1 MQKRNMQKRK
11 IYSGGSSTD
20 GRVAEVRTAEPMPIA
35 AADQPTPAAVRTSA
49 AETAGDPPSP
59 VVEPEPPANTAFGP
73 ADKMTTLLQK
83 LGNDAKI
90 EEKLKA
96 GEKFFNNTEESTEPV
111 EGAIKEDE
119 DKLKKFTD
127 ATNDAITNNDVD
139 QAKLYIEKKKLK
151 SLEKV
156 KLIHSKLSGLNI
168 LIDVTYDIVEIII
181 ILLKGRQGTKRHTII
196 IKALIEAYNELN
208 KHLNGIDEHIND
220 KNTHLMDKFKDIL
233 GQLNDLNEKEKEKII
248 AGLGGTGTDL
258 NKILI
263 ERVQGVLERLQTKID
278 EEEFFTAGFKLT
290 QADVDKIKGFWDK
303 IKQILSGIGTTEDAA
318 GGEGDKPPADGSVNS
333 TKMGGRK
340 RKARKTKKR
349 QHRGGYQYTKSR
361 RSTRKVTSRSKGNRS
376 KGSRSGRRSISKRT
390 TRKSINK
397 RGGRT
402 TRRR

>member
-1 MQKRNMQKRK
+1 MKRNMQKRNMQKNNK
-11 IYSGGSSTD
+11 IYSGGSS
-20 GRVAEVRTAEPMPIA
+20 RVEAAVEGAGAPTPLPA
-35 AADQPTPAAVRTSA
+35 AAASPT
-49 AETAGDPPSP
+49 TAL
-59 VVEPEPPANTAFGP
+59 
-73 ADKMTTLLQK
+73 ADKMTALLQK
-83 LGNDAKI
+83 LRNDDMITK
-90 EEKLKA
+90 KFSA
-96 GEKFFNNTEESTEPV
+96 GENFFISKNGITDDV
-111 EGAIKEDE
+111 EGAIKEGEDE
-119 DKLKKFTD
+119 YFKKFTQ
-127 ATNDAITNNDVD
+127 ATNAAITEEDVKQATNYIND
-139 QAKLYIEKKKLK
+139 KKDM

-181 ILLKGRQGTKRHTII
+181 ILLKGRQGTRRHTKI
-196 IKALIEAYNELN
+196 IKALIGAYNELN

-220 KNTHLMDKFKDIL
+220 KNEHLMDKFKDIL

-248 AGLGGTGTDL
+248 EGLGGVLGRDDL

-263 ERVQGVLERLQTKID
+263 ERVQGVLGKLQTKID
-278 EEEFFTAGFKLT
+278 TEEFFTAGFKLT
-290 QADVDKIKGFWDK
+290 DADKQKLKDFWNKIIK
-303 IKQILSGIGTTEDAA
+303 ILNGDTAEEE
-318 GGEGDKPPADGSVNS
+318 GGGDDGAPRGE
-333 TKMGGRK
+333 TRGGRK